1 MSINLEYTD
10 SLKVHNLNIQRR
22 SFYGRGG
29 KYNEATFAETK
40 RVRKRGCSSLPIR
53 AQPNI
58 QRLYITNTPQR
69 LVSSVQFE
77 KEMLFCRRGNKI
89 MHEMTKLKKKIQNMT
104 ESKSE

>member
-40 RVRKRGCSSLPIR
+40 RVRKRGCSSLPTR
-53 AQPNI
+53 A
-58 QRLYITNTPQR
+58 
-69 LVSSVQFE
+69 
-77 KEMLFCRRGNKI
+77 
-89 MHEMTKLKKKIQNMT
+89 
-104 ESKSE
+104 